1 MGSSL
6 VAGIVWLIP
15 QVNRDIFRMILV
27 GAVTIYFLWILL
39 IPVAR
44 VAMLV
49 LSWPTF
55 VVASGSLWMIG
66 VNTKKGAIGI
76 LISYFLLQVGYTLFG
91 SVTPRG
97 AAIALLVVGWLGILS
112 AFYYD
117 RWLLTSQESRGIL
130 NDYNSK
136 IVVVEDGTPAV
147 AVGII
152 DYGATTN

>member
-1 MGSSL
+1 
-6 VAGIVWLIP
+6 
-15 QVNRDIFRMILV
+15 
-27 GAVTIYFLWILL
+27 
-39 IPVAR
+39 
-44 VAMLV
+44 
-49 LSWPTF
+49 
-55 VVASGSLWMIG
+55 
-66 VNTKKGAIGI
+66 
-76 LISYFLLQVGYTLFG
+76 
-91 SVTPRG
+91 
-97 AAIALLVVGWLGILS
+97 LVVGWLGILS